1 MEMDDYRLQKRALRK
16 EVRAQIASLSEGQR
30 QREANAVFAGLR
42 ALHAFHEAR
51 TVLLFWSMDDEL
63 PTRQAVEAL
72 RAERRVAL
80 PVVRGDELELYEY
93 TGADCLRAVPPYG
106 IEEPTGTPSV
116 ADGDIDLIVVPGVAF
131 DRHLGRMG
139 RGKGFYDRLFAR
151 IPRALRIGVCF
162 ACQVVPTVPMEPHD
176 WRMDGLITAE
186 GDPALVSG
194 VLSQRLCAN

>member
-63 PTRQAVEAL
+63 PTRQAVEEL
-72 RAERRVAL
+72 RAER
-80 PVVRGDELELYEY
+80 
-93 TGADCLRAVPPYG
+93 LRAVPPYG
-106 IEEPTGTPSV
+106 IEEPTGTPIV